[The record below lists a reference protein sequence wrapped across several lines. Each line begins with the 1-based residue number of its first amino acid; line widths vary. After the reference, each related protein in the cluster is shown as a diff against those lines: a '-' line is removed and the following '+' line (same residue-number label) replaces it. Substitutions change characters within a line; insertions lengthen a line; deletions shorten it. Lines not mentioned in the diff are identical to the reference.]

1 MENSPSV
8 NPLVVSEFLVVKIKG
23 KKHEAIMVN
32 LTNLLPEIWDWDNLI
47 IKKEWNNEVK
57 GLITKC

>member
-1 MENSPSV
+1 
-8 NPLVVSEFLVVKIKG
+8 
-23 KKHEAIMVN
+23 MVN

-47 IKKEWNNEVK
+47 KKKEWNNEVK